1 MSSKAFAHLKL
12 SGLKRPASILAV
24 LGAALLM
31 TAAQA
36 MPDGRPT
43 PSGQP
48 VPRWLSLKSSE
59 VRARYGPGMDYRI
72 LWVYQARGLP
82 VQVIAET
89 REWRKVCD
97 PNGAV
102 AWIHRSV
109 LSSSR
114 RAFNGSGQALV
125 VRASRNDASPARAR
139 LQPNAVVP
147 LQDCREGWCRVGGRR
162 SGGWV
167 RQSQV
172 VGTANR
178 AQCDASR
185 SAGQRAAAGF

>member
-1 MSSKAFAHLKL
+1 MSSKALAA
-12 SGLKRPASILAV
+12 LKRPVSITAV

-43 PSGQP
+43 PSRQP

-59 VRARYGPGMDYRI
+59 VRARYGPGLDYRI
-72 LWVYQARGLP
+72 LWVYHARGLP

-97 PNGAV
+97 PQGSV

-114 RAFNGSGQALV
+114 RAFNGTDQALA
-125 VRASRNDASPARAR
+125 VRASRTDTSAVRAR
-139 LQPNAVVP
+139 IQPNAIVA
-147 LQDCREGWCRVGGRR
+147 LQDCEEGWCRVGGRR

-167 RQSQV
+167 RQAQM
-172 VGTANR
+172 VGTATR
-178 AQCDASR
+178 PQCDSAR
-185 SAGQRAAAGF
+185 QAGQRP